1 MQINKIS
8 RNAVIKIISIWI
20 IIGIIIAV
28 GKSMVIGIIGGY
40 AAAPAA
46 APVPAAQEEISVPS
60 AIEDQFEEEIAY
72 SIADDNPFESF
83 HFNGDQSQAVYPEA
97 KPMKKGRYEYP
108 QPVAYAPA
116 STSLLTEGVLISL
129 ITTVGATLNTLLL
142 VFKRKKE

>member
-1 MQINKIS
+1 
-8 RNAVIKIISIWI
+8 
-20 IIGIIIAV
+20 
-28 GKSMVIGIIGGY
+28 MVIGIIGGY
-40 AAAPAA
+40 AAGC
-46 APVPAAQEEISVPS
+46 PVPAAQEEISVPS

-97 KPMKKGRYEYP
+97 KPMKKGRYAYP

>member
-1 MQINKIS
+1 MKINKIS

-28 GKSMVIGIIGGY
+28 GKNMVIGIIGGY
-40 AAAPAA
+40 AAAP
-46 APVPAAQEEISVPS
+46 VPAAQEEISGPS

-72 SIADDNPFESF
+72 SIAPDNPFESF
-83 HFNGDQSQAVYPEA
+83 YLNGDQSQAVYPEA
-97 KPMKKGRYEYP
+97 KPMKKGRYAYP